1 MKRKVVIID
10 EQIQSLEKIY
20 DIINNINFL
29 ECTKFNIKSRFN
41 LRELDKLDFDIILY
55 SIEMYNIHEGVDII
69 AKLKNKYP
77 EKDIIIISSII
88 EEQFIVRAFT
98 MGATGFIFNSSKLSN
113 LENDLKLL
121 VQGGAALSPII
132 AKKLVKYF
140 NGKTQTTQKLKIKE
154 QQILLY
160 LVDGKT
166 YDEIAEALSIKIDNV
181 RYYIKS
187 IYKKFQV
194 NNRSSAIQKY
204 YMSLANY

>member
-1 MKRKVVIID
+1 MKSKVVIID

-55 SIEMYNIHEGVDII
+55 SIEMYNIHEGGDII

>member
-1 MKRKVVIID
+1 MKSKVVIID

-166 YDEIAEALSIKIDNV
+166 YDEIADALSIKIDNV

>member
-1 MKRKVVIID
+1 MKSKVVIID

-69 AKLKNKYP
+69 AKLKNKFP

>member
-1 MKRKVVIID
+1 MKSKVVIID